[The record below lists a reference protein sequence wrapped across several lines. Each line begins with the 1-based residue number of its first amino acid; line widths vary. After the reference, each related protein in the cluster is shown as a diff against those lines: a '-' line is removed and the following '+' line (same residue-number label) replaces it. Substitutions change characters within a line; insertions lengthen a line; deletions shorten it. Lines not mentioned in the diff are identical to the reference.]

1 MNRHGC
7 KVPTGFYH
15 RFTRDACKFAEQ
27 YASGRLVS
35 VMEGGY
41 DDKALVSGAMSHV
54 CGLVDR
60 GTGEIDPRW
69 WDTTNVQVVRHMS
82 IRKIPGLTVF

>member
-7 KVPTGFYH
+7 KLPTGFYH
-15 RFTRDACKFAEQ
+15 RFTREVGQFADT

-41 DDKALVSGAMSHV
+41 DDKAIVSGAMAHV
-54 CGLVDR
+54 CGLADSGNGGGGPKLV
-60 GTGEIDPRW
+60 E
-69 WDTTNVQVVRHMS
+69 
-82 IRKIPGLTVF
+82 

>member
-15 RFTRDACKFAEQ
+15 RFTRDVCRFAETYSQ
-27 YASGRLVS
+27 GRLVS

-41 DDKALVSGAMSHV
+41 DDKAIVSGAMSHV
-54 CGLVDR
+54 CGLADNGDLDV
-60 GTGEIDPRW
+60 DPRW
-69 WDTTNVQVVRHMS
+69 WNNTNIMQVCVDS
-82 IRKIPGLTVF
+82 